1 MTTLIKN
8 GTVVSATGRH
18 AAEVLVDG
26 SSIAAVMAPGSATA
40 QAAESGADRVIDAT
54 GKYVVP
60 GGIDCHTHME
70 LPFGGTFASDTFEI
84 GTRAAAWGGTTT
96 IIDFAVQKSGE
107 NVRDC
112 QSRDFPRLQF
122 LLSEWTAC
130 NFRFSDWHFPL
141 GSNWENSL
149 ARRNQ
154 SLDLHRKK
162 LDEYSMQLKKNNS
175 ILQPS

>member
-8 GTVVSATGRH
+8 GTEVSATGRH

-26 SSIAAVMAPGSATA
+26 TSIAAVKAPGSAPA

-54 GKYVVP
+54 GKFVVP

-96 IIDFAVQKSGE
+96 IIDFAVQKTGE
-107 NVRDC
+107 NLRDC
-112 QSRDFPRLQF
+112 LDGCTRFRGHHQFQVVHGLPRR
-122 LLSEWTAC
+122 LL
-130 NFRFSDWHFPL
+130 
-141 GSNWENSL
+141 
-149 ARRNQ
+149 
-154 SLDLHRKK
+154 
-162 LDEYSMQLKKNNS
+162 
-175 ILQPS
+175 